1 MLTKEISHIQAKIL
15 KELLMD
21 GRITA
26 AEISERN
33 GLRKEIVHKSI
44 QEMKRSGIIK
54 GATIHINYR
63 EFGYR
68 AVAMLL
74 INVEPAKADQLAD
87 YVKKMQD
94 IYAVYSNGPKGNIR
108 VVTTLKTF
116 QQLDEVKDAIKLLF
130 STSNLRTVIW
140 TDVKEMHQNLLLSH
154 DKETAELEK
163 ATPDEKEEK
172 TAETKK
178 EKAKIDEIDHKIADI
193 LSKNGFAPIDKIAKE
208 IGIST
213 SNAKKRYEKLKKHG
227 LLKVTVQIDPTKL
240 GYRALAIFYLTFT
253 LNQDSTSTIEK
264 ISRIPDII
272 SIMKTSGDYDLQV
285 YAMIRDID
293 ELLAIQ
299 GEFAKID
306 GIAKTEMDISA
317 ILSEWPTPRQ
327 YISTF

>member
-1 MLTKEISHIQAKIL
+1 
-15 KELLMD
+15 MD
-21 GRITA
+21 GRKTA
-26 AEISERN
+26 AEISKRN
-33 GLRKEIVHKSI
+33 GLRKEIVYKSI
-44 QEMKRSGIIK
+44 QEMKRNGIIK

-63 EFGYR
+63 EFGYK

-74 INVEPAKADQLAD
+74 INVEPVKANELAE
-87 YVKKMQD
+87 YVKKMPD
-94 IYAVYSNGPKGNIR
+94 IYALYSNGPRGNIR

-116 QQLDEVKDAIKLLF
+116 QQLDEVKDAIKRLF

-154 DKETAELEK
+154 QKGTVKLEK
-163 ATPDEKEEK
+163 TRLNEKAEK

-178 EKAKIDEIDHKIADI
+178 KKLKVDEVDRKIADI
-193 LSKNGFAPIDKIAKE
+193 LSKNGFAPLDKIAKE

-213 SNAKKRYEKLKKHG
+213 SNAKKRYETLKKNG

-240 GYRALAIFYLTFT
+240 GYQAMAIFYLTFT

-264 ISRIPDII
+264 IGRIPDII
-272 SIMKTSGDYDLQV
+272 SIMKTSGNYDLQV
-285 YAMIRDID
+285 YALIRDID

-299 GEFAKID
+299 DEFSKID
-306 GIAKTEMDISA
+306 GIAKTEMD
-317 ILSEWPTPRQ
+317 LSGVLSKWPTPRQ